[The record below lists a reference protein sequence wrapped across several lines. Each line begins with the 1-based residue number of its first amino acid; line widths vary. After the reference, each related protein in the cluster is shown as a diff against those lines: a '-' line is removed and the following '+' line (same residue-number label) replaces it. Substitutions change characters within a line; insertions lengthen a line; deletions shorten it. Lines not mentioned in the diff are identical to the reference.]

1 MTIPQRIQD
10 FAADLTAIRRDLHAH
25 PELGFQETRTAA
37 LVAQSLR
44 SWGIEVHEGVGKT
57 GVVGLLH
64 GTRPGRRIGL
74 RADMDALPIHEQT
87 NLPYAS
93 RTAGVMHACG
103 HDAHTTI
110 LLGAARY
117 LAETRDFAGTA
128 VFIFQP
134 AEEGLGGARA
144 MLADGLF
151 QRFPCDEVYGLHNS
165 PYHPPGVIGVKPGKA
180 MAGANFFDITITAKG
195 CHAAMPESGIDAVV
209 IAAELV
215 GQIQT
220 IVARNLPAT
229 QPVVVSITQ
238 IHAGAAYNVLPE
250 TATLAGTVRYFDRAA
265 AGRVTDR
272 MQALCD
278 GLARGHGVE
287 IALEMRNVFDV
298 LENDATLA
306 EAMIAEARALVGD
319 RAALKTDL
327 VMGSEDFAD
336 MLQVVPGAYC
346 TLGHAGTVPLHNPGF
361 VFDDTMLPLG
371 AALMARMVQARG
383 GV

>member
-10 FAADLTAIRRDLHAH
+10 FAADLTAIRRDFHMH
-25 PELGFQETRTAA
+25 PELGFQEVRTARI
-37 LVAQSLR
+37 VAEQLR
-44 SWGIEVHEGVGKT
+44 AWGIEVTEGVGKT
-57 GVVGLLH
+57 GVVGVLH
-64 GTRPGRRIGL
+64 GSRPGKRIGL
-74 RADMDALPIHEQT
+74 RADMDALPIDEQT
-87 NLPYAS
+87 NLPWAS
-93 RTAGVMHACG
+93 KTPGIMHACG

-128 VFIFQP
+128 IFIFQP

-144 MLADGLF
+144 MVAEGLF
-151 QRFPCDEVYGLHNS
+151 DRFPCDEIYGLHNS
-165 PYHPPGVIGVKPGKA
+165 PYHAPGVIGVKPGKA
-180 MAGANFFDITITAKG
+180 MAGANFFDITVTAKG

-215 GQIQT
+215 GQVQT

-238 IHAGAAYNVLPE
+238 IHAGSAYNVLPE

-265 AGRVTDR
+265 AAKVTER

-278 GLARGHGVE
+278 GLARAHGVE
-287 IALEMRNVFDV
+287 IRLDMRNVFDV
-298 LENDATLA
+298 LENDLA
-306 EAMIAEARALVGD
+306 LAQAMIAEAQALVGEQ
-319 RAALKTDL
+319 AALKTDL

-346 TLGHAGTVPLHNPGF
+346 TVGHGGSVPLHNAGF
-361 VFDDTMLPLG
+361 VLDDAMLPLG
-371 AALMARMVQARG
+371 AALFARMVEARG
-383 GV
+383 AA